1 MCVKTNLLL
10 SQISSGQW
18 NELLKNSSTASFF
31 QSQKCFD
38 FYNSLFFFE
47 PFVFSVTE
55 NDSLKGVIIGYIQK
69 ESHAIKHFFTKRA
82 IINGGPL
89 LADDISEDALKKLL
103 LTCAKEL
110 KHKAIY
116 IETRNFNDY
125 SKWKSIFE
133 ECGFL
138 YQPHYNFKIDT
149 SSMEIVDA
157 NMGKSRKRDA
167 KVSLR
172 DGAVVLDCPCLED
185 VKAYYLILRD
195 LYKTRV
201 KTPLFPFEFFER
213 LFQSKI
219 GRFLLVKYQDR
230 IVGGTVCVF
239 SGDKAVYEWFAC
251 GEDGVYKNIFPSTLA
266 TYVGIQFAAQN
277 GYKCFD
283 MMGAGKP
290 GDGGYGVRDFK
301 AKFGGELVEHGRF
314 LYVNNKLLYFIGE
327 LGVQLL
333 KKKK

>member
-89 LADDISEDALKKLL
+89 LADDISENALEKLL
-103 LTCAKEL
+103 LVCIKEL

-125 SKWKSIFE
+125 SKWRNVFE
-133 ECGFL
+133 KCGFK
-138 YQPHYNFKIDT
+138 YEPHYNFH
-149 SSMEIVDA
+149 
-157 NMGKSRKRDA
+157 
-167 KVSLR
+167 
-172 DGAVVLDCPCLED
+172 LDCTDENSMMKRMSESKVRQIKKAMKSGIEIDEARDVDD
-185 VKAYYLILRD
+185 VKSYYRVLNKLYRD
-195 LYKTRV
+195 KV
-201 KTPLFPFEFFER
+201 KTPLFPLVFFVEFYKQNCGKIILVRLKEEVIGGIVAPILNER
-213 LFQSKI
+213 VI
-219 GRFLLVKYQDR
+219 
-230 IVGGTVCVF
+230 
-239 SGDKAVYEWFAC
+239 YEWFVA
-251 GEDGVYKNIFPSTLA
+251 GADKLYKYNYPSIMA
-266 TYVGIQFAAQN
+266 TYAAIKYGCDN
-277 GYKCFD
+277 KFFRFD
-283 MMGAGKP
+283 FMGAGKP